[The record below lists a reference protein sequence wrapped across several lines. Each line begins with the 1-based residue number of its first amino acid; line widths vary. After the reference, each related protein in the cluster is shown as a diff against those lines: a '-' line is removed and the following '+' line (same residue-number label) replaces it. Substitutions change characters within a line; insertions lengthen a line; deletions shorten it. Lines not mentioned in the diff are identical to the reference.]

1 MASYLLSAFSSLW
14 SGEGTAVLLSTAAEY
29 GRNPLSDLGTL
40 AVHGKSE
47 PAPRGP
53 SAPPLW
59 QLRHEQALA
68 DGALTAAAA
77 AAAAAAAELLRPAG
91 DWYSPGCRKLQSNSG
106 REYGWE
112 SARNV
117 SSGRMEVA
125 KGEDAAPDAAAAAA
139 AAVTPTCG

>member
-1 MASYLLSAFSSLW
+1 MH
-14 SGEGTAVLLSTAAEY
+14 V
-29 GRNPLSDLGTL
+29 
-40 AVHGKSE
+40 KSE
-47 PAPRGP
+47 PALREL

-59 QLRHEQALA
+59 QLRHEHALA

-112 SARNV
+112 SARKV
-117 SSGRMEVA
+117 SRGRMEVA
-125 KGEDAAPDAAAAAA
+125 NGDDAAPEAAAAAA